1 MEPQSLVLSAQ
12 RQDQKSLVIEKTGLC
27 FAQIFGPGGSYSEQ
41 IIISVAQAE
50 NHRGTSL
57 LMQYQFNFAGFQLLN
72 IS

>member
-1 MEPQSLVLSAQ
+1 M
-12 RQDQKSLVIEKTGLC
+12 IEKTGLC